1 MTVAEGFDPHRTPRD
16 SLASASRTTTGAI
29 DRTDQG
35 EQRVLP
41 GGERS
46 AQQAAMAREA
56 RWRGKSGQSV
66 AQKEP
71 GGMFEALDTT
81 TKRPAAEAEPE
92 LPL

>member
-1 MTVAEGFDPHRTPRD
+1 MT
-16 SLASASRTTTGAI
+16 RTTTGAI

-35 EQRVLP
+35 EKPTPPLPKHGSPATTTPRERVLP
-41 GGERS
+41 SGERS

-56 RWRGKSGQSV
+56 RWRGRSGRSV

-71 GGMFEALDTT
+71 GGMFEALDT
-81 TKRPAAEAEPE
+81 AAEPE